1 MLLGFN
7 DIGFQPTKK
16 YNIKP
21 YYLIHLISFV
31 SRKILYKGCLLLLL
45 LFIQTRPLFSSKR
58 ISVMAFL
65 DTLSPKKSIE
75 GNDVHRFDYPEVFV
89 LILSVI
95 LLAFNFDFSP
105 TAMALLVVICLP
117 SLMIL
122 IYNFR
127 RQRSFWTSNIVIIL
141 LSAVIGSIQFCPI
154 ISLSLGALI
163 GLRIILSSPENH
175 LKLIAV
181 AIITEIIFYYV
192 SVTLNSSEINCH
204 EGWITPVILLA
215 TMLVMLCH
223 FRHIYHEYM
232 QYETRAEQATGR
244 LSTMVSVIN
253 KLTRFVPPQIWEP
266 IVKAD
271 GPVSVYNKRAKLTIM
286 FSDIVGFTE
295 LSDSLSADN
304 LADILNTYMHCMTLI
319 ANKHGAVLDKFIGD
333 GMVCFFG
340 EPNSRGPRQDALDC
354 VAMAIDMRREMRTLR
369 QKWRLMGFEGLDIR
383 VGITTGYCHVGNFGS
398 NNRLSYTLI
407 GKEANLASRLEAVAG
422 TGEIFISECTHDYI
436 AHDYDCEY
444 VGGFQLKGFD
454 NKVNAWRVLDPDE
467 NKGQLS
473 KWVDH
478 TLPGFNLH
486 LNFRDMQDN
495 DYQDIRSR
503 LSLALERIE
512 QEEKAL
518 AWEISKASKKEG
530 QHHK

>member
-1 MLLGFN
+1 MALS
-7 DIGFQPTKK
+7 DIF
-16 YNIKP
+16 
-21 YYLIHLISFV
+21 
-31 SRKILYKGCLLLLL
+31 
-45 LFIQTRPLFSSKR
+45 
-58 ISVMAFL
+58 
-65 DTLSPKKSIE
+65 SPKKSIQ
-75 GNDVHRFDYPEVFV
+75 GNDVCRFDYPEVFV

-95 LLAFNFDFSP
+95 LLAIHFDFSP
-105 TAMALLVVICLP
+105 TSMALLIVVCLP

-127 RQRSFWTSNIVIIL
+127 RQKSFWTSNIVIIL
-141 LSAVIGSIQFCPI
+141 LSVVIGSIQLCPI
-154 ISLSLGALI
+154 ISLSLAALI
-163 GLRIILSSPENH
+163 GLRIIISSPENH
-175 LKLIAV
+175 LKLISVAV
-181 AIITEIIFYYV
+181 VTVIIFYYV
-192 SVTLNSSEINCH
+192 SVILNSVEIDCH
-204 EGWITPVILLA
+204 TSWITPIILLS
-215 TMLVMLCH
+215 TMLVILCH
-223 FRHIYHEYM
+223 FRHIYREYVH
-232 QYETRAEQATGR
+232 YEARAEQVVGR

-253 KLTRFVPPQIWEP
+253 KLTRFIPPQVWEP

-271 GPVSVYNKRAKLTIM
+271 NPVTVVNKRAKLTIM

-369 QKWRLMGFEGLDIR
+369 QKWRLMGFEGLYIR
-383 VGITTGYCHVGNFGS
+383 IGITTGYCHVGNFGS

-422 TGEIFISECTHDYI
+422 KGEIYISESTHDYI
-436 AHDYDCEY
+436 AHDFDCEY
-444 VGGFQLKGFD
+444 AGAFPLKGFD
-454 NKVNAWRVLDPDE
+454 NKVSAWKVLDPDE
-467 NKGQLS
+467 NKGKLS

-503 LSLALERIE
+503 LNLALARIE
-512 QEEKAL
+512 QEEKSA
-518 AWEISKASKKEG
+518 AIEIEAASKKERH
-530 QHHK
+530 HHK

>member
-45 LFIQTRPLFSSKR
+45 IFIPTRPLFPSKR

-304 LADILNTYMHCMTLI
+304 LADILNTYMHCMTLV

-369 QKWRLMGFEGLDIR
+369 QKWRLMGFDGLDIR

>member
-1 MLLGFN
+1 
-7 DIGFQPTKK
+7 
-16 YNIKP
+16 
-21 YYLIHLISFV
+21 
-31 SRKILYKGCLLLLL
+31 
-45 LFIQTRPLFSSKR
+45 
-58 ISVMAFL
+58 MALL
-65 DTLSPKKSIE
+65 DTFSPKKSIQ
-75 GNDVHRFDYPEVFV
+75 GTDVCRFDYPEIFV

-95 LLAFNFDFSP
+95 LLAIHFDFSP
-105 TAMALLVVICLP
+105 TSMALLIVVCLP

-127 RQRSFWTSNIVIIL
+127 RQKSFWTSNIVIIL
-141 LSAVIGSIQFCPI
+141 FSVVIGSIQLCPL
-154 ISLSLGALI
+154 ISLSLAALI

-175 LKLIAV
+175 LKLVSVSIV
-181 AIITEIIFYYV
+181 TIIIFYYV
-192 SVTLNSSEINCH
+192 SVILSSAEIDCH
-204 EGWITPVILLA
+204 TTWITPIILLA
-215 TMLVMLCH
+215 AMLVILCH
-223 FRHIYHEYM
+223 FRHIYHEYVH
-232 QYETRAEQATGR
+232 YEARAEQVVGR

-253 KLTRFVPPQIWEP
+253 KLTRFVPPQVWEP

-271 GPVSVYNKRAKLTIM
+271 GPVTVANKRAKLTIM

-369 QKWRLMGFEGLDIR
+369 QKWRLMGFEGLYIR
-383 VGITTGYCHVGNFGS
+383 VGISTGYCHVGNFGS

-422 TGEIFISECTHDYI
+422 KGEIYISESTHDYI
-436 AHDYDCEY
+436 AHDFDCEY
-444 VGGFQLKGFD
+444 AGAFSLKGFD
-454 NKVNAWRVLDPDE
+454 DKVSAWKVLDPDE
-467 NKGQLS
+467 NKGKLS

-503 LSLALERIE
+503 LNLALARIE
-512 QEEKAL
+512 QEEKSA
-518 AWEISKASKKEG
+518 AIKIDAASKKEG
-530 QHHK
+530 KHK

>member
-1 MLLGFN
+1 
-7 DIGFQPTKK
+7 
-16 YNIKP
+16 
-21 YYLIHLISFV
+21 
-31 SRKILYKGCLLLLL
+31 
-45 LFIQTRPLFSSKR
+45 
-58 ISVMAFL
+58 MALL
-65 DTLSPKKSIE
+65 DTFSPKKSIQ
-75 GNDVHRFDYPEVFV
+75 GTDVCRFDYPEIFV

-95 LLAFNFDFSP
+95 LLAIHFDFSP
-105 TAMALLVVICLP
+105 TSMALLIVVCLP

-127 RQRSFWTSNIVIIL
+127 RQKSFWTSNIVIIL
-141 LSAVIGSIQFCPI
+141 FSVVIGSIQLCPL
-154 ISLSLGALI
+154 ISLSLAALI

-175 LKLIAV
+175 LKLVSVSIV
-181 AIITEIIFYYV
+181 TIIIFYYV
-192 SVTLNSSEINCH
+192 SVILSSAEIDCH
-204 EGWITPVILLA
+204 TTWITPIILLA
-215 TMLVMLCH
+215 AMLVILCH
-223 FRHIYHEYM
+223 FRHIYHEYVH
-232 QYETRAEQATGR
+232 YEARAEQVVGR

-253 KLTRFVPPQIWEP
+253 KLTRFVPPQVWEP

-271 GPVSVYNKRAKLTIM
+271 GPVTVANKRAKLTIM

-369 QKWRLMGFEGLDIR
+369 QKWRLMGFEGLYIR
-383 VGITTGYCHVGNFGS
+383 VGISTGYCHVGNFGS

-422 TGEIFISECTHDYI
+422 KGEIYISESTHGYI
-436 AHDYDCEY
+436 AHDFDCEY
-444 VGGFQLKGFD
+444 AGAFSLKGFD
-454 NKVNAWRVLDPDE
+454 DKVSAWKVLDPDE
-467 NKGQLS
+467 NKGKLS

-503 LSLALERIE
+503 LNLALARIE
-512 QEEKAL
+512 QEEKSA
-518 AWEISKASKKEG
+518 AIKIDAASKKEG
-530 QHHK
+530 KHK